1 MLAGFARKPRS
12 LPCRFFYDARGSVL
26 FEEITQL
33 PEYYPTR
40 AETALLEA
48 YGDEIAERMGD
59 ARVLVEFGSGS
70 SRKTSLLLS
79 ALPSVAVYVPIDVA
93 GESLAEAAEWLSERH
108 DGLAIRPLVAD
119 FTKTRTLPIVARRP
133 RKLGFFSGSTIG
145 NLTHAEAIGFLANAA
160 HLLGR
165 GASFLIGVDL
175 KKDPA
180 ILIPAYNDKRGVTA
194 AFNLNLLERI
204 NRELDGD
211 IDLDSF
217 AHDAIYDEAQR
228 PHRDASREPCASDG
242 ARVGPRVQFRQGG
255 TRPHRELAQIFGR
268 GVPSL
273 GGARRLDPRP
283 RLDRP
288 GSALQPASP
297 AARLKPARCPGT
309 ADVAFKRGAIPL
321 TSNGGRFVR
330 AHQKA
335 HEQSIGIGG

>member
-1 MLAGFARKPRS
+1 MERDIPHTIVEDLERSSGRPSPRLDPARADFADAVLAGFATKPRS
-12 LPCRFFYDARGSVL
+12 LPCRFFYDARGSAL

-40 AETALLEA
+40 AETALLET

-79 ALPSVAVYVPIDVA
+79 ALHRVAVYVPIDVA

-133 RKLGFFSGSTIG
+133 QKLGFFSGSTIG

-165 GASFLIGVDL
+165 GASFLVGVDL

-180 ILIPAYNDKRGVTA
+180 ILIPAYNDRRGVTA

-211 IDLDSF
+211 IDLGSF
-217 AHDAIYDEAQR
+217 AHDAIYDEANGR
-228 PHRDASREPCASDG
+228 IEMHLVSL
-242 ARVGPRVQFRQGG
+242 ARQTVRV
-255 TRPHRELAQIFGR
+255 LGR
-268 GVPSL
+268 AFSFTKGERVHTENSHKY
-273 GGARRLDPRP
+273 
-283 RLDRP
+283 
-288 GSALQPASP
+288 SVEEFQAL
-297 AARLKPARCPGT
+297 AARAGWTPTQAWT
-309 ADVAFKRGAIPL
+309 DADRLFSLHLLQLA
-321 TSNGGRFVR
+321 
-330 AHQKA
+330 
-335 HEQSIGIGG
+335 

>member
-1 MLAGFARKPRS
+1 MERDIPHTIVEDLERSSGRPSPRLDPARADFAEAVLAGFARKPRS

-79 ALPSVAVYVPIDVA
+79 ALHSVAVYVPIDVA

-145 NLTHAEAIGFLANAA
+145 NLTHAEARGFLANAA

-165 GASFLIGVDL
+165 DASFLIGVDL

-217 AHDAIYDEAQR
+217 AHDAIYDEANGR
-228 PHRDASREPCASDG
+228 IEMHLVSL
-242 ARVGPRVQFRQGG
+242 ARQTVRVLGRAFSFTKGERVHTENSHKYSVEEFQA
-255 TRPHRELAQIFGR
+255 LAARAGWTPAHAWTDQDQLF
-268 GVPSL
+268 SL
-273 GGARRLDPRP
+273 HLLRLD
-283 RLDRP
+283 
-288 GSALQPASP
+288 
-297 AARLKPARCPGT
+297 
-309 ADVAFKRGAIPL
+309 
-321 TSNGGRFVR
+321 
-330 AHQKA
+330 
-335 HEQSIGIGG
+335 